1 MISFGERNIITSRP
15 VISCFY
21 VDSSRTLVQEAMLV
35 VYFILSIQES
45 DLSVLLPEAII
56 SSLFF
61 ISLPM
66 KQHDNDIS
74 LQSTNRKR

>member
-1 MISFGERNIITSRP
+1 M
-15 VISCFY
+15 
-21 VDSSRTLVQEAMLV
+21 

-74 LQSTNRKR
+74 LQSTNRDR

>member
-21 VDSSRTLVQEAMLV
+21 VESSRTLVQEVML